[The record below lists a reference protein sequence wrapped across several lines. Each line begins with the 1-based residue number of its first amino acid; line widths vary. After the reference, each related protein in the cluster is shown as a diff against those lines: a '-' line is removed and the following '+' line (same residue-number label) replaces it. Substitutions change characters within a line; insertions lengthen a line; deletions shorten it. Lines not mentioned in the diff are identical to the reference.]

1 MLKGIGM
8 ENFMKNEERL
18 IVDGYLYG
26 NEDDVKLAKEE
37 KKTAEYLE
45 TKINYDDVQTT
56 LKIYQK
62 AIKEKIF
69 KTPAGFEFLKK
80 MRNEMIKRGVPEEN
94 ISGIPL
100 YKVFSKEEDKKPV
113 RIFQVQE
120 NNDGTKE
127 MLRFSLWANIGLII
141 IVIGMF
147 IITIMGENV
156 NILNYRYKIEN
167 EYSIWQQEL
176 EDREAVIRQKEAELR
191 LK

>member
-1 MLKGIGM
+1 MI
-8 ENFMKNEERL
+8 MKNEERL
-18 IVDGYLYG
+18 MVDGYLYG

-56 LKIYQK
+56 LRIYNK
-62 AIKEKIF
+62 AIKDKIF

-80 MRNEMIKRGVPEEN
+80 MRNEMIKRGMPEEN
-94 ISGIPL
+94 IGGIPL
-100 YKVFSKEEDKKPV
+100 YKVFSKEEDNKPV
-113 RIFQVQE
+113 RVYQVKE

-147 IITIMGENV
+147 IITIIGENV
-156 NILNYRYKIEN
+156 NILNYRHKIEN
-167 EYSIWQQEL
+167 EYSVWQQEL
-176 EDREAVIRQKEAELR
+176 EEREAVIREKEAALR
-191 LK
+191 LE